1 MLPPRPG
8 RIVSAD
14 HWLSCLRRCDR
25 CRIGVSNAMNNPT
38 TIFDD
43 PRLNVPEEVKDG
55 VLDVLALTLNVRNRE
70 NKRVKFGFST
80 SEDNLTWTLFK
91 FLNDSGQLTRV
102 LRGAGLPIQEGVS
115 RHEALL
121 LWGVPIPLD
130 RESSPVGWGIRRDLE
145 EISNRLGEDPTSRTE
160 PDVLIDFGAH
170 GVFVIEVKH
179 RSGTSLKDVGYPG
192 WNRYY
197 PAGSPLAYAASMR
210 SSKCYELARN
220 WRFGLELTTPTKR
233 PFTLVYL
240 GPDSLFQGEG
250 NKVLTK
256 FEACLPTEGLA
267 RFGKLRW
274 NTLLGAIAS
283 PPEWLVH
290 HFEAKGYSVGT
301 VCQ

>member
-1 MLPPRPG
+1 MRQKCLIKRPLTEIACPSCGAMLPPRPG

-160 PDVLIDFGAH
+160 PDVLIDFGCT
-170 GVFVIEVKH
+170 GF
-179 RSGTSLKDVGYPG
+179 SL
-192 WNRYY
+192 
-197 PAGSPLAYAASMR
+197 SR
-210 SSKCYELARN
+210 SSIEAARASRM
-220 WRFGLELTTPTKR
+220 WGTLGGIDTTP
-233 PFTLVYL
+233 LVALLPMPHLCVRLSATNWL
-240 GPDSLFQGEG
+240 GIGVSDS
-250 NKVLTK
+250 N
-256 FEACLPTEGLA
+256 
-267 RFGKLRW
+267 
-274 NTLLGAIAS
+274 
-283 PPEWLVH
+283 
-290 HFEAKGYSVGT
+290 
-301 VCQ
+301 